1 MSTTISRTLRWIRWA
16 SIVLV
21 AWFAILVAI
30 PFVGPSGRRVA
41 VVGDASHAVRV
52 ITRAGG
58 PVLEVRKG
66 AVLTRADRPGFVADL
81 YRAGAPLVLEGRIA
95 AGCFQPVSPSSG
107 A

>member
-1 MSTTISRTLRWIRWA
+1 MSTTIRRFLRWVRWA
-16 SIVLV
+16 SVVLI
-21 AWFAILVAI
+21 AWFAILVAM
-30 PFVGPSGRRVA
+30 PFVGPSGRQVA
-41 VVGDASHAVRV
+41 VVGDASDAVRA

-95 AGCFQPVSPSSG
+95 VGCFQPAAGNAG

>member
-1 MSTTISRTLRWIRWA
+1 MPGTIRLLRWVRWA
-16 SIVLV
+16 SIVLL
-21 AWFAILVAI
+21 ALAAIMVAI

-52 ITRAGG
+52 ITAAGG
-58 PVLEVRKG
+58 QVLEVRQG
-66 AVLTRADRPGFVADL
+66 AVLTIADRPGFVANL

-95 AGCFQPVSPSSG
+95 ASYFQPVTTG